1 MMQILCYNFVD
12 VLTASLYSQLS
23 HLLIES
29 ILVKMASPGF
39 MLMKLLL
46 MG

>member
-29 ILVKMASPGF
+29 ILVKMASPGI

>member
-12 VLTASLYSQLS
+12 VLTASLYSQLI

-29 ILVKMASPGF
+29 ILVKMARKRPGF
-39 MLMKLLL
+39 MFHQA
-46 MG
+46 